1 MFNTKHAFS
10 LIQTQWEALLLI
22 RKLRKLS
29 VRVIF
34 MTLSIYGS
42 LYGKS
47 LVEVK
52 DPFRSK
58 INVTLCLISICFFPA
73 IVPLLLQL
81 FTYQVLLTEHSSAVL
96 GTVLGIPW
104 WQSTH
109 GLCPSRAH
117 RPVGRGDYQGHEH
130 TQFWMV
136 INAFKE
142 RCLVLWVSIT
152 GVGIDGRGSAKG
164 CLRR

>member
-1 MFNTKHAFS
+1 
-10 LIQTQWEALLLI
+10 
-22 RKLRKLS
+22 
-29 VRVIF
+29 

-104 WQSTH
+104 
-109 GLCPSRAH
+109 
-117 RPVGRGDYQGHEH
+117 
-130 TQFWMV
+130 
-136 INAFKE
+136 
-142 RCLVLWVSIT
+142 
-152 GVGIDGRGSAKG
+152 
-164 CLRR
+164 